1 MRRERWGREAAVDEG
16 HLHPQM
22 KEKNSMEKLMEDYAA
37 FERAM
42 DQDKVYLDLSFEE
55 ICEAIGADAE
65 SLDRLI
71 LSEIG
76 FDGRELV
83 DFYRSKFC

>member
-1 MRRERWGREAAVDEG
+1 
-16 HLHPQM
+16 M
-22 KEKNSMEKLMEDYAA
+22 KKLMEKYAA

-42 DQDKVYLDLSFEE
+42 NRDKVYLDLCFEE

-76 FDGRELV
+76 VDGDSLI
-83 DFYRSKFC
+83 DFYRSKFG

>member
-1 MRRERWGREAAVDEG
+1 
-16 HLHPQM
+16 M